1 MGKRALKSRKVRLIA
16 VVSALA
22 TGAAV
27 ITLLPSANAAQ
38 AEKTPD
44 EIMRM
49 CQKAKV
55 INGEEQK
62 TGSGVQDIFL
72 ADSCEFVETKFET
85 FDGPKKKASIDF
97 PNCEPNATEPAK
109 VSITWKAAVLQGE
122 GKYTATQQGAG
133 GGLFGALSGAWL
145 KHKAT
150 TDLTLKSV
158 AVGDTETRDVPVG
171 KVLHMEFT
179 PKMQRMTGE
188 WRVKINA
195 KPGSTA
201 INPVEEQNYAAPEVV
216 EGAVV
221 LGGAAGA
228 PGIADGTSK
237 PVLTDC

>member
-72 ADSCEFVETKFET
+72 ADSCE
-85 FDGPKKKASIDF
+85 
-97 PNCEPNATEPAK
+97 
-109 VSITWKAAVLQGE
+109 
-122 GKYTATQQGAG
+122 
-133 GGLFGALSGAWL
+133 
-145 KHKAT
+145 
-150 TDLTLKSV
+150 
-158 AVGDTETRDVPVG
+158 
-171 KVLHMEFT
+171 
-179 PKMQRMTGE
+179 
-188 WRVKINA
+188 
-195 KPGSTA
+195 
-201 INPVEEQNYAAPEVV
+201 
-216 EGAVV
+216 
-221 LGGAAGA
+221 
-228 PGIADGTSK
+228 
-237 PVLTDC
+237 